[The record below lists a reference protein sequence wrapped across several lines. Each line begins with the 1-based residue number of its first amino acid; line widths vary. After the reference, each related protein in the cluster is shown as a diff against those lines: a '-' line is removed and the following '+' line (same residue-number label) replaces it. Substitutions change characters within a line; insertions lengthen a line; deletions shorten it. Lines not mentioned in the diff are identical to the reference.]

1 MHRGAGGIPL
11 EQTKYKDVS
20 TRSGHFAFVSTRT
33 TDDGKEVQSELE
45 SAMIHGENH
54 KVECLSFN
62 FSLTPNGEVDLLS
75 IVQKDEAG
83 EAVGG
88 EVRTCLAQYQCCRW
102 NSFGKWQ
109 AITVRVMVGN
119 WEWFQFEPTVLRR

>member
-1 MHRGAGGIPL
+1 MKVRGQLRMQLGAGGFSL
-11 EQTKYKDVS
+11 EQPNHKNNS
-20 TRSGHFAFVSTRT
+20 TRSGHFAYVSTRA
-33 TDDGKEVQSELE
+33 TDNGKEVQSEME

-62 FSLTPNGEVDLLS
+62 FSMTKNGEVARLS

-88 EVRTCLAQYQCCRW
+88 EVET
-102 NSFGKWQ
+102 
-109 AITVRVMVGN
+109 
-119 WEWFQFEPTVLRR
+119 

>member
-1 MHRGAGGIPL
+1 MRARGRRRMQWGAGRFL
-11 EQTKYKDVS
+11 LQQFKHKDNS
-20 TRSGHFAFVSTRT
+20 NRSGHFAFVSTRS

-45 SAMIHGENH
+45 SAMIQGENH

-62 FSLTPNGEVDLLS
+62 FSMQPNGEVALLS

-88 EVRTCLAQYQCCRW
+88 EVRT
-102 NSFGKWQ
+102 
-109 AITVRVMVGN
+109 
-119 WEWFQFEPTVLRR
+119 